1 MSNKKIQL
9 KDKDGNN
16 VYPEIVKQCILDV
29 VYPVGSIYLIV
40 NNTNPGT
47 LFGGT
52 WQQIKDAFLLSAG
65 DKHTAG
71 DTGGEETHELK
82 VNEMP
87 AHSHDL
93 QAWNKDDSGSLSR
106 WAINNLVWYGNI
118 KGEGK
123 TNYWVGGTTRVGGG
137 QAHNNMPPYITVY
150 VWKRTA

>member
-1 MSNKKIQL
+1 MANKKIQL

-16 VYPEIVKQCILDV
+16 LYPMLVKQCILDI
-29 VYPVGSIYLIV
+29 VYPVGSIYISV

-52 WQQIKDAFLLSAG
+52 WEQIKDVFLLSAG
-65 DKHTAG
+65 DKHNAG
-71 DTGGEETHELK
+71 DTGGEETHILK

-93 QAWNKDDSGSLSR
+93 QVWNKNDSGSLGR
-106 WAINNLVWYGNI
+106 WAINDIVWYNNI

-123 TNYWVGGTTRVGGG
+123 TNYWVGGTGRVGGG
-137 QAHNNMPPYITVY
+137 QAHNNMPPYLTVY
-150 VWKRTA
+150 VWKRIA